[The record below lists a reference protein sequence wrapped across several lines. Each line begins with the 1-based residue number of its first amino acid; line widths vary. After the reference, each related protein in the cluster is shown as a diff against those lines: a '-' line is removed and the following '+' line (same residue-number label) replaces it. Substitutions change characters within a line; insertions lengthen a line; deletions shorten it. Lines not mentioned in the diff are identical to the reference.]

1 MDKLRDFTP
10 RGGLDSGFGKCD
22 SSMKVGH
29 GGDETSVPETKKVE
43 CRAEIDTS
51 PPFGSVE
58 EAVTRFGGRG
68 FWIPLHK
75 LGDAYHGIE
84 EVDIN
89 KVEQQAAELER
100 DLMAKQQETLD
111 VLKELEATKRF
122 VEDLRLKLQILDLHE
137 DDQKISASP
146 PAAIKEMNKENSGS
160 SAAASNLNHPGNSSP
175 DLILMELKQA
185 KLNLSKTT
193 NDLAVIRDSVESLN
207 RKMKQEK
214 CSLEKNQEKMVM
226 NSRMRPQ
233 AALSL
238 EGKGGFENPTNISRE
253 LQQLNSEA
261 EQFIKMAEA
270 AKFEV
275 LRAMSGIEQTK
286 TTMKTAEMRWVAAKK
301 MEEAARAAEAVALAE
316 IRALSGGSEA
326 SSGVFMQKPDGI
338 TLSFRDY
345 SSIVSNSQ
353 RADDM
358 TPRKKA
364 VDHPMILKK
373 LEEATEEVA
382 VSKNALEEA
391 LNRVE
396 TANRRKLAVE
406 EALQRLK
413 MDHHHNQR
421 SRPVQN
427 SQLFNGDTRPVL
439 RPSISIGDALSRKLM
454 IPEEFGVREGHKKVS
469 LSQMLH
475 KQSGA
480 LSPPPPPPPPAT
492 ASEKEDEIDLKQYFA
507 KSRKFGFI
515 HLSLPMARQSKKK
528 MQAANLR

>member
-1 MDKLRDFTP
+1 MDKLRDFAP

-29 GGDETSVPETKKVE
+29 GGDEIPVPETKKVE

-89 KVEQQAAELER
+89 KVEQQAAELEK

-122 VEDLRLKLQILDLHE
+122 VEDLRLKLQILDLHA

-160 SAAASNLNHPGNSSP
+160 STAASTLNHPGNSSP

-214 CSLEKNQEKMVM
+214 SSLEKNQENMVI

-286 TTMKTAEMRWVAAKK
+286 TSMKTAEMRWVAAKK

-326 SSGVFMQKPDGI
+326 SSGVFMQKPEGI

-353 RADDM
+353 RTDDM

-413 MDHHHNQR
+413 MDHHHDQR
-421 SRPVQN
+421 CRPVQN
-427 SQLFNGDTRPVL
+427 SQLFNGDTRPAL

-480 LSPPPPPPPPAT
+480 LSPPPRPPPPAM

-515 HLSLPMARQSKKK
+515 HLSLPMAKQSKKK